1 MHNSQARRKTPVRQ
15 ITVHKTQAIKRWVGL
30 VMRETLALSLLLVV
44 QVSLLMVVG
53 AVL

>member
-1 MHNSQARRKTPVRQ
+1 MHNSQARRKTPVRH
-15 ITVHKTQAIKRWVGL
+15 IIIHKAQAIKRWARL